1 MIDVTSDG
9 QVISVAVLWAVDGL
23 FLCFFWSTFLAL
35 GALWMKGPTTDD
47 QRREASFIV
56 PLLVLLWSKGNQVSA
71 CLSVI

>member
-1 MIDVTSDG
+1 MLLLVNI
-9 QVISVAVLWAVDGL
+9 
-23 FLCFFWSTFLAL
+23 F
-35 GALWMKGPTTDD
+35 GAGSSLDERSTTDD